1 MSDWGKGSLNN
12 NIGWGQGADNTISW
26 GAIYNISYSG
36 ETSITGVGARIE
48 DIISDFKTR
57 VALDA
62 GSFESE
68 QKLRDFLIN
77 LNNK

>member
-1 MSDWGKGSLNN
+1 MSDWGKGSINN
-12 NIGWGQGADNTISW
+12 NIGWGQGSDNTISW

-36 ETSITGVGARIE
+36 DTNITGVLPLIE

-57 VALDA
+57 VALDF
-62 GSFESE
+62 GSFEAE
-68 QKLRDFLIN
+68 QSLRDFLIN